1 VGRCG
6 AEWAKKANIHPVM
19 RGGAPGVK
27 LKARCGEIDL
37 RDKKGKK
44 RKKSYKNAF
53 ASMEKNEVEEAE

>member
-1 VGRCG
+1 
-6 AEWAKKANIHPVM
+6 M

-44 RKKSYKNAF
+44 KK
-53 ASMEKNEVEEAE
+53 EKLQKCVCEYGEERSGGS

>member
-1 VGRCG
+1 M
-6 AEWAKKANIHPVM
+6 HPIM
-19 RGGAPGVK
+19 RGGAPGAE

-44 RKKSYKNAF
+44 RKKNYKNPS